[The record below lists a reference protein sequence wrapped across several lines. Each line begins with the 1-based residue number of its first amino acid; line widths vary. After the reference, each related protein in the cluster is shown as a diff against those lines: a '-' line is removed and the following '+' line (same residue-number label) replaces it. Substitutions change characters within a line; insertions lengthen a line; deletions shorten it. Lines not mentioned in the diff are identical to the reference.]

1 MSSLNK
7 TFLRAAGVLTGAFV
21 FVLTPA
27 CKQPPTP
34 AYHGEYAG
42 NAIGIGYAS
51 FYMKTEDDFKRIS
64 EYFTDEENTGSHT
77 VVRSHPESREGLYM
91 IVSLESGAVV
101 PAGSVAEL
109 RYYHPKK
116 GGLQT
121 CRWTLPEFTAAP
133 HRELRLGL
141 TGEDWDA
148 SLSRKRPSAWQLN
161 VYNPSGELLFRRD
174 SYLWKE

>member
-7 TFLRAAGVLTGAFV
+7 TFLRAAGVLAGVLV
-21 FVLTPA
+21 FVLNPA

-34 AYHGEYAG
+34 AYHGEDAG
-42 NAIGIGYAS
+42 NTIGICYAS
-51 FYMKTEDDFKRIS
+51 FYLKREDDFKRIS
-64 EYFTDEENTGSHT
+64 EYFTDAENTGGHA
-77 VVRSHPESREGLYM
+77 VVRSRPESRDGLYM
-91 IVSLESGAVV
+91 IVSLENGAKV

-109 RYYHPKK
+109 RYFHPKK

-121 CRWTLPEFTAAP
+121 CRWTLPEFSAAP

-148 SLSRKRPSAWQLN
+148 SLYRKRPSAWQLS
-161 VYNPSGELLFRRD
+161 VSGPDGQLLFRRN

>member
-7 TFLRAAGVLTGAFV
+7 TFLRTAGMLAGAFV
-21 FVLTPA
+21 FALNPA

-34 AYHGEYAG
+34 AYHGEDAG
-42 NAIGIGYAS
+42 NAIGIRYAS

-64 EYFTDEENTGSHT
+64 EYFTNEENTGSHA
-77 VVRSHPESREGLYM
+77 VVRSRPEARDGLYM

-116 GGLQT
+116 SGLQA
-121 CRWTLPEFTAAP
+121 CRWELPEFNAAA

-141 TGEDWDA
+141 TGEDWDS

-161 VYNPSGELLFRRD
+161 VFAPDGQLLFRRN
-174 SYLWKE
+174 SYLWK